1 MKRVPEN
8 VHSIFDSFTISV
20 ITPQLLWVGIAGGNS
35 GSIPGDDADVV
46 SAKLEKKSAEMARL
60 RGNTEWDGERRGNS
74 GGDEDERGNEGYVHR
89 VIKLRHGMGSCEKIG
104 WEVEC

>member
-1 MKRVPEN
+1 
-8 VHSIFDSFTISV
+8 
-20 ITPQLLWVGIAGGNS
+20 
-35 GSIPGDDADVV
+35 
-46 SAKLEKKSAEMARL
+46 MARL

-89 VIKLRHGMGSCEKIG
+89 VIKLRRGMGSCEKIG

>member
-46 SAKLEKKSAEMARL
+46 SAKLKKKIR
-60 RGNTEWDGERRGNS
+60 RDGKITRE
-74 GGDEDERGNEGYVHR
+74 HR
-89 VIKLRHGMGSCEKIG
+89 VGRRAQRQQR
-104 WEVEC
+104 W